1 MNTELE
7 PTLDAGTLAEED
19 QARANVYALLAMLL
33 VKSPNTELLTMLR
46 QLPAT
51 GETEAEMTVA
61 WSMLKLAADKVVTA
75 SEVAAAVAALD
86 DEYHELFIG
95 LGRGELVPYGS
106 WYITGFLLEKPLA
119 ELRLDLTRLGFERQS
134 EVREPE
140 DHAGALCET
149 MSMIITSGRQIP
161 FEVQR
166 EFFHKHI
173 HPWMGRFF
181 NDLTQAKAA
190 RFYRAVGLV
199 GEKFLEIERAYF
211 AMPA

>member
-1 MNTELE
+1 MITEPE
-7 PTLDAGTLAEED
+7 QALDAGIAPEED
-19 QARANVYALLAMLL
+19 QARAQVYALLAMLL
-33 VKSPNTELLTMLR
+33 VKPPNAELLAMLR

-51 GETEAEMTVA
+51 GDTHADMEAEMKVA
-61 WSMLKLAADKVVTA
+61 WSMLKLAAEKADG
-75 SEVAAAVAALD
+75 AAVD

-106 WYITGFLLEKPLA
+106 WYITGFLMEKPLA

-149 MSMIITSGRQIP
+149 MSMIISSGKQIS
-161 FEVQR
+161 FEAQR
-166 EFFHKHI
+166 EFFDKHI

-181 NDLTQAKAA
+181 SDLTQAKAA
-190 RFYRAVGLV
+190 HFYRAVGLV
-199 GEKFLEIERAYF
+199 GEKFLEVERAYL
-211 AMPA
+211 AMSA